1 MKIFLKALGYSTIKF
16 EYRITIHY
24 LIFGIIWILFS
35 DKIIELIQSDFQTR
49 IHLQTFK
56 GIFFIFITA
65 AFLFI
70 FIRNHMHKLRVAEG
84 EIQKLNEE
92 LEHKVAERTTEL
104 TDTNQKLQELNA
116 TKDKFFSIIAHDL
129 RNPFNN
135 IISLSKLLDSSS
147 ASSKPEFLQRNIQVI
162 QRSAENAYNLLD
174 NLLNWARSQTGIM
187 SFQPEETP
195 LQLIINNAFE
205 ATMTM
210 AQKKQ
215 VSITII
221 DGENHMVMADANMIN
236 TVLRNMMT
244 NAIKFTATGGNITLQ
259 TEIVQNKARILVKD
273 NGIGIDPQRI
283 ANLFSITE
291 RNSQPGTNNEPGTGL
306 GLIICKEFVEKHG
319 GSIMIEQNENKG
331 TIFSFTLPL
340 AESFS

>member
-1 MKIFLKALGYSTIKF
+1 MKALGYSTMKF

-24 LIFGIIWILFS
+24 LIFGILWILFS
-35 DKIIELIQSDFQTR
+35 DNIIELIQSDFQ
-49 IHLQTFK
+49 IKMHLQTYK
-56 GIFFIFITA
+56 GIFFIIITA
-65 AFLFI
+65 ALLFI
-70 FIRNHMHKLRVAEG
+70 FIRGHMRKLRIAEA

-92 LEHKVAERTTEL
+92 LEHKVAERAIEL
-104 TDTNQKLQELNA
+104 TNTNHKLQELNT
-116 TKDKFFSIIAHDL
+116 TKDKFFSIIGHDL

-135 IISLSKLLDSSS
+135 IISLSKMLDSGTVMN
-147 ASSKPEFLQRNIQVI
+147 KPEFLQKNIQVI

-187 SFQPEETP
+187 SFHHEKIP

-215 VSITII
+215 ITITII
-221 DGENHMVMADANMIN
+221 AGENHMVMADANMIN

-244 NAIKFTATGGNITLQ
+244 NAIKFTAAGGNITLQ

-273 NGIGIDPQRI
+273 DGIGIESQRI
-283 ANLFSITE
+283 ANLFNITE

-306 GLIICKEFVEKHG
+306 GLILCKEFIEKHG
-319 GSIMIEQNENKG
+319 EDIMIESIENKG
-331 TIFSFTLPL
+331 SVFSFTLPL
-340 AESFS
+340 VLNEN